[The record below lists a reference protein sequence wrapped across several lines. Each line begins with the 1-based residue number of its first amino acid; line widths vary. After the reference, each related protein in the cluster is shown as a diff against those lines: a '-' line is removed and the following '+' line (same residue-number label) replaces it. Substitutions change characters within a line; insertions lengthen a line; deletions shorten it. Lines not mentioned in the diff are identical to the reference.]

1 MFKLCKKITICTFL
15 ISQVAVVA
23 QDLTYPEL
31 EVTPRASERL
41 KMLAVDEKEIG
52 IVFQM
57 PFQVSAV
64 STLVAGLMQYSNV
77 DEKSDPDKK
86 SPLAG
91 VIVGGAWLGV
101 NYYLGH
107 QYNIYQ
113 STLNDVARV
122 SGNSRR
128 DQLTR
133 ERYAE
138 EGMNSAARL
147 AKKLKWMSA
156 ITNVAANTY
165 MLSNVKKDS
174 TSEIID
180 GVAILAALGP
190 LFFETTWEQVWRDQ
204 KSYKKK
210 IYGPIV
216 STSLFNIDNTYVP
229 GLALSLKF

>member
-1 MFKLCKKITICTFL
+1 MFKLCKKITICTL
-15 ISQVAVVA
+15 LLGQVGTWA
-23 QDLTYPEL
+23 QDLSYPEL
-31 EVTPRASERL
+31 QVTPKASERL
-41 KMLAVDEKEIG
+41 KMLAADENETGLI
-52 IVFQM
+52 FQM
-57 PFQVSAV
+57 PFQVSAA
-64 STLVAGLMQYSNV
+64 STLVAGLMQFSNV
-77 DEKSDPDKK
+77 DEQDDPDKK

-91 VIVGGAWLGV
+91 VVVGGAWLGI

-107 QYNIYQ
+107 HYNIYQ
-113 STLNDVARV
+113 RTLKDVNRV
-122 SGNSRR
+122 TGNSQR

-156 ITNVAANTY
+156 ITNLAANTY
-165 MLSNVKKDS
+165 MLTNVKKDS

-216 STSLFNIDNTYVP
+216 STSVFSVEDTFVP
-229 GLALSLKF
+229 GLSLSLKF